1 VIGTAI
7 LCSGQGG
14 QNAAMF
20 ATLSEAPE
28 TQPVFEAAKR
38 ALGGTDPRDLVQQ
51 ASDADIHANFAG
63 QILCCTQTMATWA
76 VIDAHIE
83 RPLLVAGYSVGELA
97 AWGVAGLIDAAT
109 VLDLARQRAD
119 CMDTATREPSGLAA
133 IRGLSRAALQNLC
146 DANDSGIAIVNGA
159 DQMLVGGTLAK
170 LTPLMQQALANG
182 AARAALLPVAVASHT
197 KLLAAAAETF
207 RQALANAPI
216 RPSLTSGMRL
226 LSGID
231 GEAVFDVARGADK
244 LARQIRQTV
253 QWSACM
259 DAVRAAGVRKVI
271 ELGPGHALVG
281 MIRETVPE
289 VDAHSV
295 SEFRS
300 LDGFLRWV
308 RRE

>member
-1 VIGTAI
+1 MIGTAI

-28 TQPVFEAAKR
+28 ARPVFEAARR

-63 QILCCTQTMATWA
+63 QILCCTQMMAAWA
-76 VIDAHIE
+76 VIGAHIE
-83 RPLLVAGYSVGELA
+83 RPLVVAGYSVGELA

-109 VLDLARQRAD
+109 VLDLARQRAA
-119 CMDTATREPSGLAA
+119 CMDAATRAPSGLAA
-133 IRGLSRAALQNLC
+133 IRGLSRTALQKIC
-146 DANDSGIAIVNGA
+146 AANDCGIAIVNGP
-159 DQMLVGGTLAK
+159 DQILVGGTVATLE
-170 LTPLMQQALANG
+170 PLMQQALANG

-197 KLLAAAAETF
+197 KLLATASETF
-207 RQALANAPI
+207 RQAIANTPI
-216 RPSLTSGMRL
+216 RQKLPAGMRL

-244 LARQIRQTV
+244 LARQISQTV
-253 QWSACM
+253 EWSACM
-259 DAVRAAGVRKVI
+259 DALRAAGVRKVI
-271 ELGPGHALVG
+271 ELGPGHALAG
-281 MIRETVPE
+281 MIRDVIPD
-289 VDAHSV
+289 VDAHSL

-300 LDGFLRWV
+300 MAGFLRWV
-308 RRE
+308 GN